1 MAILTIVGTGAG
13 DLLRSTNGGPTELFG
28 DVSPTTANAE
38 ATPFGDDTLV
48 GGPGN
53 DTLFGQRGNDSLVGS
68 GNDDLRGG
76 AGRDTLI
83 GTGNDTL
90 FGNKDADML
99 FGGVQAFGGQGNDTI
114 FGSTTGRGEL
124 GNDII
129 YGGVSL
135 FGGNGNDTL
144 VAGSTTTSMTG
155 NEGPEDEFNNDQF
168 IFAPATTLTIAGQTI
183 VQGGFNNTAATVI
196 QDFQSGPG
204 LGDVIK
210 LVNLDSGARVVVSQ
224 NGADVR
230 IVVTGT
236 ASPDTG
242 APEPQRPTSPASRT
256 QTVNQTI
263 TVRNTNIQ
271 QFLAVGSEDLLLEG
285 VSVGGQVVLNTANM
299 TTDSVNTN
307 TVFSYVIGDR
317 NGRRIDASNRNI
329 GITLT
334 RDFSNLQDPNGMF
347 VFPSVNN
354 DTIVGT
360 GGDDSI
366 DGLEG
371 SDIIE
376 GRSGNDTLRG
386 GGGNDTLVGGAAEF
400 DGNSRDFLFGDAG
413 NDLIYGDSLPGG
425 VAPSPDKS
433 LRDSID
439 GGEGNDTIFGQGG
452 DDTVLG
458 AAGFDFIDGGEGNDS
473 LSGGADDDTI
483 FGEAGRDTILGG
495 DGNDLLD
502 GGTGADSVLGGAGND
517 EIIGASGNDVLFGEV
532 GRDTIYGG
540 LGNDSIDGGDDND
553 TLFGESSEDTV
564 RGGAGDDNINGGEG
578 NDLLDGGAGNDF
590 IDGESPNGVLVIE
603 ALPASLRGVAA
614 DYPQLPAPAP
624 VFFPVRGNLI
634 DSTDPIAAQLFP
646 NGIRG
651 DVVSYKFSP
660 AAVNVNL
667 TTGVAT
673 GWGTDTLKDI
683 EHIVGSNFRDTLIG
697 DANPNAIFGEDGN
710 DSISGLGGDDF
721 LSGGEGNDTIRGGLG
736 NDTIFGGVR
745 GEPGGDVLFG
755 DEGNDSITG
764 GSGNDTLDGG
774 TGSDT
779 LIGLSGNDVYI
790 VDNPGDQ
797 VIEEGGVGSFN
808 TVVLTGGGTY
818 TIPQHFTNIQ
828 RIEVAT
834 NAPVSIPAELAPIVV
849 PTVPGINITFAGSQ
863 DVQFEGT
870 AGADVLVGGTGND
883 QLNGGAGA
891 DILTGGLGADT
902 LTGGT
907 GADVFNYPT
916 LADSRISVFAPNDAT
931 PAQPNLDLIQ
941 DFLTGTDKIGIP
953 QANLTAIGVPGG
965 LQFFTVGFANSL
977 EEAIDLN
984 LVGLPVAAPFGVIDF
999 NVVGGG
1005 GAGRYLYIDGGDDTL
1020 GAVNVTANDALIRFG
1035 SNSSLPVLGLPVT
1048 DFVLAV

>member
-13 DLLRSTNGGPTELFG
+13 DLLRSTAGGPTELFG
-28 DVSPTTANAE
+28 DVRPGTPDAE
-38 ATPFGDDTLV
+38 NTPFGDDTLI
-48 GGPGN
+48 GGSGN
-53 DTLFGQRGNDSLVGS
+53 DTLYGQRGNDSLVGS

-76 AGRDTLI
+76 AGRDTLV

-99 FGGVQAFGGQGNDTI
+99 FGGVAAFGGQGNDSI

-144 VAGSTTTSMTG
+144 VASSSTTSMTG

-168 IFAPATTLTIAGQTI
+168 IFAPATTLTIASQTI

-204 LGDVIK
+204 LGDVVK

-242 APEPQRPTSPASRT
+242 APEPQSPTSPASRT

-299 TTDSVNTN
+299 TTDSINTN

-334 RDFSNLQDPNGMF
+334 RDFSNLQDPNGVF
-347 VFPSVNN
+347 VFSSVNN
-354 DTIVGT
+354 DTIIGT

-386 GGGNDTLVGGAAEF
+386 GAGNDTLVGGAAEF
-400 DGNSRDFLFGDAG
+400 DGSSRDFLFGDAG
-413 NDLIYGDSLPGG
+413 NDLVYGDSLPGG

-439 GGEGNDTIFGQGG
+439 GGEGNDTIFAQGG
-452 DDTVLG
+452 DDTVAG
-458 AAGFDFIDGGEGNDS
+458 SAGFDVIEGGDGNDS
-473 LSGGADDDTI
+473 INGGADNDTI
-483 FGEAGRDTILGG
+483 DGQAGRDTILG
-495 DGNDLLD
+495 DLGNDLLD
-502 GGTGADSVLGGAGND
+502 GGTDADSIDGGVGND
-517 EIIGASGNDVLFGEV
+517 DIDGAAGNDVLLGDA
-532 GRDTIYGG
+532 GLDTIYGG
-540 LGNDSIDGGDDND
+540 IGNDSIDGGADSD

-564 RGGAGDDNINGGEG
+564 RGGAGNDSINGGEG
-578 NDLLDGGAGNDF
+578 NDLLDGGADNDF

-603 ALPASLRGVAA
+603 ALPVALRGVAA
-614 DYPQLPAPAP
+614 DYLQPTFPA
-624 VFFPVRGNLI
+624 RGNLI
-634 DSTDPIAAQLFP
+634 DSTDPVAAQFFP
-646 NGIRG
+646 NGVRG
-651 DVVSYKFSP
+651 DVVSFKFSP

-667 TTGVAT
+667 AAGTAI

-710 DSISGLGGDDF
+710 DSILGAGGDDF

-736 NDTIFGGVR
+736 NDTILGGVS
-745 GEPGGDVLFG
+745 GGDDILFG
-755 DEGNDSITG
+755 DDGNDSITG

-774 TGSDT
+774 TGNDT
-779 LIGLSGNDVYI
+779 LVGLSGNDVYI
-790 VDNPGDQ
+790 VDNPGDLVVEQ
-797 VIEEGGVGSFN
+797 GGAGSFN
-808 TVVLTGGGTY
+808 TVVLTGGGVY
-818 TIPQHFTNIQ
+818 TLANHFTNIQ

-834 NAPVSIPAELAPIVV
+834 GAAVTVPGQLAPLVV
-849 PTVPGINITFAGSQ
+849 PTVQGVNITFDGNAA
-863 DVQFEGT
+863 VVFNGT
-870 AGADVLVGGTGND
+870 IGADVLVGAANDD
-883 QLNGGAGA
+883 QLNGA
-891 DILTGGLGADT
+891 DGNDT
-902 LTGGT
+902 LTGNAGNDALNGGT
-907 GADVFNYPT
+907 GADVLTGNAGADVLTGGAGGDTFTYLNLLETAGVNNVDTITDFN
-916 LADSRISVFAPNDAT
+916 ANDGDRIRVPATSVFFDPNFDADANPATLSSFGVAGDLTVLYANINAFLPAVANQHFFVEATFGGVNSVFVAIADGTAGFTTGGTSADTLIRLGSGVIAPAAAT
-931 PAQPNLDLIQ
+931 N
-941 DFLTGTDKIGIP
+941 
-953 QANLTAIGVPGG
+953 
-965 LQFFTVGFANSL
+965 FTVG
-977 EEAIDLN
+977 
-984 LVGLPVAAPFGVIDF
+984 
-999 NVVGGG
+999 
-1005 GAGRYLYIDGGDDTL
+1005 
-1020 GAVNVTANDALIRFG
+1020 
-1035 SNSSLPVLGLPVT
+1035 
-1048 DFVLAV
+1048 

>member
-13 DLLRSTNGGPTELFG
+13 DLLKSTSGGPTELFG
-28 DVSPTTANAE
+28 DVLPGTPNAE
-38 ATPFGDDTLV
+38 ATPFGDDTLI

-53 DTLFGQRGNDSLVGS
+53 DTLYGQRGNDSLVGS

-114 FGSTTGRGEL
+114 FGSTTGRGDL

-155 NEGPEDEFNNDQF
+155 NEGPEDEFNADQF

-210 LVNLDSGARVVVSQ
+210 LVNLDSGSRVVVSQ

-242 APEPQRPTSPASRT
+242 APEPQSPTSPASRT

-263 TVRNTNIQ
+263 TVRNTSVQ

-334 RDFSNLQDPNGMF
+334 RDFSNLQDPNGVF

-360 GGDDSI
+360 VGDDSI

-386 GGGNDTLVGGAAEF
+386 GPGNDTLVGGAADF
-400 DGNSRDFLFGDAG
+400 DVNSRDFLFGDAG

-425 VAPSPDKS
+425 VAPSAGKS
-433 LRDSID
+433 LRDFID
-439 GGEGNDTIFGQGG
+439 GGDGNDTLFGQGG
-452 DDTVLG
+452 DDTILG
-458 AAGFDFIDGGEGNDS
+458 GAGFDFIDGGDGNDS
-473 LSGGADDDTI
+473 LLGGADDDTI
-483 FGEAGRDTILGG
+483 FGGLGSDTISGG
-495 DGNDLLD
+495 DGDDVLD
-502 GGTGADSVLGGAGND
+502 GGSGADSIMGDAGND
-517 EIIGASGNDVLFGEV
+517 EINGASGNDVLFGGA
-532 GRDTIYGG
+532 GRDTIFGG

-553 TLFGESSEDTV
+553 TLFGESSEDTL
-564 RGGAGDDNINGGEG
+564 RGGAGDDSLNGGEG

-603 ALPASLRGVAA
+603 ALPASLRGAA
-614 DYPQLPAPAP
+614 GDYLQPFPA
-624 VFFPVRGNLI
+624 RGNLI
-634 DSTDPIAAQLFP
+634 DSTDPIAPLFFP

-667 TTGVAT
+667 ALGTAT

-683 EHIVGSNFRDTLIG
+683 EHIVGSDFRDVLRG

-710 DSISGLGGDDF
+710 DSIFGGGGDDF
-721 LSGGEGNDTIRGGLG
+721 LSGGEGNDTILGEDG
-736 NDTIFGGVR
+736 NDTIYGGL
-745 GEPGGDVLFG
+745 GDDNLQGGPGDDQLF
-755 DEGNDSITG
+755 G
-764 GSGNDTLDGG
+764 GSGNDTLNGG

-779 LIGLSGNDVYI
+779 MTGGSGNDVYI

-797 VIEEGGVGSFN
+797 VIEEGGAGSFN
-808 TVVLTGGGTY
+808 TVVLTGGGVY
-818 TIPQHFTNIQ
+818 NLAQHFTNIQ

-849 PTVPGINITFAGSQ
+849 PTVQGINITFDGAQ

-870 AGADVLVGGTGND
+870 AAADVLVGGTGND

-891 DILTGGLGADT
+891 DILTGGLGGDT

-916 LADSRISVFAPNDAT
+916 LADSRISVSAPNNAT

-965 LQFFTVGFANSL
+965 LQFFNIGFANSL
-977 EEAIDLN
+977 EEVIDLN
-984 LVGLPVAAPFGVIDF
+984 LVGLPVAAPFGVIDL
-999 NVVGGG
+999 NVIGGG
-1005 GAGRYLYIDGGDDTL
+1005 GAGRYLYIDGGDDIGGVVT
-1020 GAVNVTANDALIRFG
+1020 VTANDALIRFG
-1035 SNSSLPVLGLPVT
+1035 SNSSLPILGLPVT